1 MKVHDTTHQRMVE
14 MQRAILIRTQ
24 EEQHY
29 AKIVE
34 DATRLCK
41 QNADSLQQAKIERDR
56 RLEKRTERNRR
67 LENSNGQNIDI
78 DC

>member
-1 MKVHDTTHQRMVE
+1 MKVHETNHQRMVE
-14 MQRAILIRTQ
+14 MQRAILVRTQ

-34 DATRLCK
+34 DAARLRR
-41 QNADSLQQAKIERDR
+41 QNDASLQQA
-56 RLEKRTERNRR
+56 RTERNRR
-67 LENSNGQNIDI
+67 LENSKGQTIDI

>member
-1 MKVHDTTHQRMVE
+1 MKVHEANHQRMVE
-14 MQRAILIRTQ
+14 MQRAISVRTQ

-34 DATRLCK
+34 DAARLRK
-41 QNADSLQQAKIERDR
+41 QNAASMQQA
-56 RLEKRTERNRR
+56 RTERNRR
-67 LENSNGQNIDI
+67 LENSKGQTIDI